1 MNLGGRE
8 ETQEELEEQKEEKE
22 RINASK
28 VLMFEI
34 LKKD

>member
-1 MNLGGRE
+1 MNMGGRE
-8 ETQEELEEQKEEKE
+8 ETQEELEEPKEEKE
-22 RINASK
+22 QINSSK